1 MSVSCEPVPPAPV
14 SEARLHRQEVLRGL
28 RALEP
33 PPHDALEAVLQ
44 VARQLSGCPIAMINL
59 VGEDTVHHLASLGL
73 TLHSTPADQA
83 FCAHAVGQGGYFEV
97 PDAQVDLR
105 FRDWPVAQGPAAL
118 RFYGAHTLVLDGAS
132 VGTLCVVDH
141 RPGRLAE
148 GVPERLADLAHVVV
162 DLLRWQRQ
170 CQALEDQAR
179 RLQDLARA
187 SGDWM
192 WELDAQGCLIWV
204 SAEFEG
210 LTGIAPASVMGQPL
224 GFEPL
229 VDPDGADLSPPRRL
243 GDLLD
248 LHQPFSRV
256 VSRRETP
263 RGSLLLSRSGVPVFD
278 RDGAFRG
285 FRGTTRDVTAMVDA
299 ERRRRQF
306 EQSRLDNEVLR
317 REKAAAENANRA
329 KSAFLSRASHEL
341 RTPLNAV
348 VGFAQLM
355 AMDHAHPL
363 APEQAH
369 RLDGIRRA
377 GQHLLDMITDVLDL
391 ARIEQGAQ
399 RLRREPVDLP
409 SVVVACLATVRPL
422 AEARGVR
429 LLADLPAQCVV
440 MGDAMALEQVIIN
453 LLSNAIKYNRPGGEA
468 TVRAGRD
475 GGRIWFSVSDQGQ
488 GLDPT
493 ALAQLFQPFN
503 RLGAERRRIEGSGLG
518 LVIVRELAQAMAG
531 EVEARSQPGE
541 GSEFVVRLEAAD
553 PAAGP
558 LPPVAAGAASS
569 TAPVVAPD
577 EAPDTARVTAP
588 TAGTVS
594 AFATVSGAQAASAA
608 PRQVLYIEDEPLNV
622 VLMQE
627 IFRAHPQW
635 TLQVARDGQEGVE
648 LATRLLPDLVLV
660 DMNLP
665 DISGLEVLR
674 RLREHEDTRG
684 LTCVALSAD
693 AMSEQIEAARAAGFD
708 DYWTKPIDL
717 MGLIAAIERLLAA
730 RP

>member
-1 MSVSCEPVPPAPV
+1 MSVSCEPVPPASV
-14 SEARLHRQEVLRGL
+14 SEAMLHRQEVLRGL

-33 PPHDALEAVLQ
+33 PPHDALEPVLQ

-73 TLHSTPADQA
+73 KLHSTPADQA

-97 PDAQVDLR
+97 PDAQADLR
-105 FRDWPVAQGPAAL
+105 FRDWPVVQGPTAL
-118 RFYGAHTLVLDGAS
+118 RFYGAHVLVLDGVR

-141 RPGRLAE
+141 RPGRLAD
-148 GVPERLADLAHVVV
+148 GVPERLADLARVVE
-162 DLLRWQRQ
+162 DLLRLQRQ

-210 LTGIAPASVMGQPL
+210 LTGIAPASVLGQPL
-224 GFEPL
+224 GDEPL
-229 VDPDGADLSPPRRL
+229 VDPDGGDLSPPRRL
-243 GDLLD
+243 GELLD

-256 VSRRETP
+256 VTRRETP

-299 ERRRRQF
+299 ARRRRQF

-429 LLADLPAQCVV
+429 LLADLPARCVV

-475 GGRIWFSVSDQGQ
+475 GARIWFSVSDQGQ
-488 GLDPT
+488 GLDQA

-531 EVEARSQPGE
+531 EVEARSEPGE
-541 GSEFVVRLEAAD
+541 GCEFVVRL
-553 PAAGP
+553 
-558 LPPVAAGAASS
+558 VAAEPGDTLASP
-569 TAPVVAPD
+569 AVA
-577 EAPDTARVTAP
+577 
-588 TAGTVS
+588 
-594 AFATVSGAQAASAA
+594 AASAPPVTA
-608 PRQVLYIEDEPLNV
+608 SVVGAAAGIGSASATTGLPAASAVPRQVLYIEDEPLNV

-635 TLQVARDGQEGVE
+635 TLQVAREGQEGVD
-648 LATRLLPDLVLV
+648 LATQCLPDLVLV

-674 RLREHEDTRG
+674 RLRENDRTRM

-693 AMSEQIEAARAAGFD
+693 AMSEQIEAARAAGFN